1 MRRCEQEQSC
11 ESQLTELA
19 TIFATALL
27 RLHRRAALLEISADS
42 SAEPLDVLP
51 DIRLTVTHGG

>member
-1 MRRCEQEQSC
+1 MEPSD
-11 ESQLTELA
+11 QLTELA

-27 RLHRRAALLEISADS
+27 RLHRRSALSEISPDS
-42 SAEPLDVLP
+42 SDQPLDVLP

>member
-1 MRRCEQEQSC
+1 MRGYEQEQNC

-19 TIFATALL
+19 TIFATAIL
-27 RLHRRAALLEISADS
+27 RLHHRSALEISPDS
-42 SAEPLDVLP
+42 SAEPLDVPP